1 MMKRQEWEAK
11 KNSFNFIFCSFFFL
25 PHNFL
30 KYHHKFLPVWGKTF
44 HLYRNEWENEK
55 KKKYKNFILSC
66 RSLKQ
71 TQVLLFGFCRAHR
84 KRTTGTHHKISHAG
98 EIFCV
103 CKIKWIVI
111 RMYDVW
117 LFNNE
122 GETCE
127 QRNYKLWM
135 QKVRAMNWWNFA
147 SIWILICIQAGYLNK
162 VKRMKERRI

>member
-1 MMKRQEWEAK
+1 MKMRWWWKGKNGKQ

-55 KKKYKNFILSC
+55 KRNTKILYFPVGLWNRHKFHSLAFVERTENERQEHIIKY
-66 RSLKQ
+66 
-71 TQVLLFGFCRAHR
+71 
-84 KRTTGTHHKISHAG
+84 RTLEK
-98 EIFCV
+98 FLCV
-103 CKIKWIVI
+103 QNKMN
-111 RMYDVW
+111 RHQDVWFW

-122 GETCE
+122 EETCE

-147 SIWILICIQAGYLNK
+147 SIWILKKHWSKINQW
-162 VKRMKERRI
+162 